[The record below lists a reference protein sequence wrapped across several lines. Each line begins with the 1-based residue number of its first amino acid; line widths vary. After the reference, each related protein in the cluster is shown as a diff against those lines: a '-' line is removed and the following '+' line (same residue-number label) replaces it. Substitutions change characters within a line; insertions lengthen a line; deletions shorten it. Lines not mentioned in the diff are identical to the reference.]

1 MWFRTRSFLRSEAT
15 VAKLVR
21 NKSGFTLLEVMV
33 AVAILAIA
41 TVTLLG
47 AQSQSVSIAASA
59 RFDTMAS
66 LLAQWKMSDL
76 LLQDFDQLVDDE
88 GNFGEDYPHFSW
100 NLRVSELTERDT
112 GIPEMG
118 EQLKTL
124 DVTVRSDQD
133 DNAGLTL
140 RTFVYRNNRL
150 QQKTIGDNEQ
160 RVEKHDPIKGAPE
173 QSP

>member
-1 MWFRTRSFLRSEAT
+1 
-15 VAKLVR
+15 
-21 NKSGFTLLEVMV
+21 
-33 AVAILAIA
+33 
-41 TVTLLG
+41 
-47 AQSQSVSIAASA
+47 
-59 RFDTMAS
+59 
-66 LLAQWKMSDL
+66 MSDL